1 MMLDLG
7 TTLPLIIL
15 FVLGFLTGGLSNV
28 TSGGAGILTIYF
40 LTTYEGLA
48 IQESTGT
55 VLAASTVMVL
65 VGAIAFYRKKQLDTQ
80 LAITVGVSGVISAFL
95 AARWASTLQSSSLEE
110 AFGAFT
116 LVLAFYTALKFTN
129 DWRNEKK
136 AALTKASSSPS
147 ATGQVISQS
156 VSQPSRWAG
165 TSPSALAVQI
175 AKGALI
181 GAATGLFGVGLASL
195 SVVLFFLLFKLD
207 TKVILGTSLFASFFR
222 YLGGAAGYLTT
233 GQVSPLYFAILVIG
247 GASGSFIG
255 ARILLGGGR
264 ASKDIY
270 VKIIVVGILVFI
282 SYEFFLKKIV

>member
-1 MMLDLG
+1 MLDLG

-28 TSGGAGILTIYF
+28 TSGGAGIFTIYF
-40 LTTYEGLA
+40 LTNYEGLV

-55 VLAASTVMVL
+55 VLAASAIMVL
-65 VGAIAFYRKKQLDTQ
+65 VGAISFYRKKQLDTQ
-80 LAITVGVSGVISAFL
+80 LAITVGVSGVVSAFL

-129 DWRNEKK
+129 DWRSEKRL
-136 AALTKASSSPS
+136 ALARTTGALGAS
-147 ATGQVISQS
+147 GQMTSQS
-156 VSQPSRWAG
+156 VAQPSRWAG

-175 AKGALI
+175 GKGALI

-233 GQVSPLYFAILVIG
+233 GQVNPLYFAILVAG
-247 GASGSFIG
+247 GAAGSFIG

-264 ASKDIY
+264 GSKDIY

-282 SYEFFLKKIV
+282 SYEFFLKKII

>member
-1 MMLDLG
+1 MLDLG
-7 TTLPLIIL
+7 TTLPIIIL

-28 TSGGAGILTIYF
+28 TSGGAGIFTIYF
-40 LTTYEGLA
+40 LTNYEGLV

-55 VLAASTVMVL
+55 VLAASTIMVL
-65 VGAIAFYRKKQLDTQ
+65 VGAISFYRKKQLDTQ

-116 LVLAFYTALKFTN
+116 LALAFYTALKFTN
-129 DWRNEKK
+129 DWRNERK
-136 AALTKASSSPS
+136 AAMTAVLGAAGQAASPKV
-147 ATGQVISQS
+147 A
-156 VSQPSRWAG
+156 QPSKWAG
-165 TSPSALAVQI
+165 TTPSALAVQI

-222 YLGGAAGYLTT
+222 YLGGAAGYLTA
-233 GQVSPLYFAILVIG
+233 GEVNPLFFAILVVG
-247 GASGSFIG
+247 GAAGSFVG

-282 SYEFFLKKIV
+282 SYEFFLKKII